1 MKNISHFAVKF
12 DATRWL
18 AISTLVSIF
27 VALSPP
33 GNAADESE
41 KSFKDYKVLYS
52 AFNSSFISPEVAN
65 TYSIIR
71 GKDRG
76 LVNIAVLPHD
86 AKPGSGGKPALVSGY
101 VKNIIA
107 QQQKLEFFE
116 VNEGSATYYLAPF
129 HFENEDFMTFKIQI
143 QPDPN
148 KPADDI
154 SFQRTFY
161 YDK

>member
-12 DATRWL
+12 DAIRWL
-18 AISTLVSIF
+18 SIGTLASIF
-27 VALSPP
+27 LALTPF
-33 GNAADESE
+33 GHAANESE
-41 KSFKDYKVLYS
+41 KSFKDYKVVYS
-52 AFNSSFISPEVAN
+52 AFNSSFISPEIAN

-116 VNEGSATYYLAPF
+116 VSEGSATYYLAPF
-129 HFENEDFMTFKIQI
+129 HFENEDFLTFKIQV
-143 QPDPN
+143 QPDPS
-148 KPADDI
+148 KPADEI

-161 YDK
+161 YEK

>member
-1 MKNISHFAVKF
+1 MKKIPVPFKSLTVPGISAIASFAIVL
-12 DATRWL
+12 L
-18 AISTLVSIF
+18 ALF
-27 VALSPP
+27 PP
-33 GNAADESE
+33 SHAADEPE
-41 KSFKDYKVLYS
+41 KIFTDYKVLYS
-52 AFNSSFISPEVAN
+52 AFNSSFISPKVAN
-65 TYSIIR
+65 TYNIIR

-86 AKPGSGGKPALVSGY
+86 AKPGTGGKPALVSGY

-107 QQQKLEFFE
+107 QQQKLEFFQ

-129 HFENEDFMTFKIQI
+129 QFENEDFMTFKIQV

-148 KPADDI
+148 KPADEI

-161 YDK
+161 HNK

>member
-1 MKNISHFAVKF
+1 MKNIAHYVVKF
-12 DATRWL
+12 TAIRWL
-18 AISTLVSIF
+18 AISTLASIF
-27 VALSPP
+27 FALALP
-33 GNAADESE
+33 GYGADKSE
-41 KSFKDYKVLYS
+41 KSFRDYKVLYS
-52 AFNSSFISPEVAN
+52 AFNSSFISPEIAN

-76 LVNIAVLPHD
+76 LVNIAVLSAHTNTT
-86 AKPGSGGKPALVSGY
+86 SGGKPALVSGY
-101 VKNIIA
+101 VKNIIG

-129 HFENEDFMTFKIQI
+129 HFENNDFMTFKIQV

-148 KPADDI
+148 KPADEI

-161 YDK
+161 YEK